1 MWMGSRVS
9 VTLGDLFFQAEDGIR
24 DDLVTGVQ
32 TCALPISVVPFQEL
46 AASAIRG
53 RIDEVLGNPEYRQ
66 NAMRFKRI
74 IAETDGLA
82 RAAQMLEN
90 AFDLKPENLSDASQN
105 PV

>member
-1 MWMGSRVS
+1 MPYAERSHGCGSNHERS
-9 VTLGDLFFQAEDGIR
+9 TWGCREDR
-24 DDLVTGVQ
+24 LHEDWNSSSFSGVGGF
-32 TCALPISVVPFQEL
+32 CD
-46 AASAIRG
+46 RG